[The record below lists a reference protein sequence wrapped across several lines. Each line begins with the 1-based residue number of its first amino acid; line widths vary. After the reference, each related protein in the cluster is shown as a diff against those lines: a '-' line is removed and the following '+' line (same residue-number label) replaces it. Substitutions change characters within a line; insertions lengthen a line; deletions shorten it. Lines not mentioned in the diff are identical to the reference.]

1 MEFLSNTLSVILLV
15 VGFGFVIF
23 WHELGHFLAAKWVGI
38 KVEQFAVGMGHA
50 LVSYRRGIGWKL
62 GNTRAEYEGRVKQYL
77 EAKSVG
83 TPPDEYTDA
92 QMSRAAD
99 ELGLGETEYRLSWIP
114 IGGYV
119 KMLGQDD
126 LKPGADAEDPRAF
139 NKKTVPQRMLVVSAG
154 VIMNIIL
161 AAILFMVL
169 FLYGFRAPS
178 PVVGSVASGSPA
190 QQAGMRTGDTILSF
204 NGQPQQDFT
213 KITLNTA
220 LASTDEPLRVKVRR
234 VNGVEETLEIQPV
247 RREGASKAFLEL
259 GIRASSSLE
268 GIKAKDYPE
277 PASNP
282 DFEPQGMRTVG
293 PEDVITAVNGEPL
306 QPSAIYK
313 PGDPG
318 DTYKIDE
325 AVQNSHGKPVE
336 LTIKRK
342 DGKVETVSLAPH
354 FEPSFLHSVPTV
366 SIGGMQPRMR
376 IEFIANDKSPVL
388 GKFKPGDVIQSVEVR
403 NAGAPASQPG
413 DRAPDVSVAGFI
425 ETVGRAGQKDQT
437 LDFVVLRDGRP
448 VEVKGIKASVK
459 LGKDRDNNDRFGVGV
474 APGFEDQTPV
484 VASVLKNSPA
494 ANVKDGLPAGALITA
509 VNGAPVKTW
518 HDVRDAL
525 QAKAGENV
533 LTLQPADGG
542 KPIQRTLVLND
553 TDRKAVAD
561 VRLALAPLL
570 LKEQIVVRQTGNP
583 ATAMGWGVLETRD
596 LILQFYVTLQ
606 RMFGGSVSPSNL
618 MGPLG
623 IVNAGTKFAFKGT
636 DWLIWFL
643 AMISANLAVVNF
655 LPIPIVDGGLFLFL
669 IIEKIQGR
677 PLSRRAQE
685 YAQLVGLA
693 LILSVFLMVT
703 YNDIARM
710 FGH

>member
-1 MEFLSNTLSVILLV
+1 MEFLANTLSVILLV

-62 GNTRAEYEGRVKQYL
+62 GNTRAEYEGRLKQYL
-77 EAKSVG
+77 DAKTVG
-83 TPPDEYTDA
+83 TPSGEYTDA
-92 QMSRAAD
+92 QMSHAAE

-126 LKPGADAEDPRAF
+126 MKPGADAEDPRAF
-139 NKKTVPQRMLVVSAG
+139 NKKSVPQRMLVVSAG

-178 PVVGSVASGSPA
+178 PVVGAVASGSPA
-190 QQAGMRTGDTILSF
+190 QQAGIRTGDTILSF

-220 LASTDEPLRVKVRR
+220 LAPTDEPLRVKVRR
-234 VNGVEETLEIQPV
+234 VDGTEETVDVQPV
-247 RREGASKAFLEL
+247 RREGASKSFLEL
-259 GIRASSSLE
+259 GIRAASSLE
-268 GIKAKDYPE
+268 GYKSKDFPE
-277 PASNP
+277 PAENP
-282 DFEPQGMRTVG
+282 DLEWPGIRTVG
-293 PEDVITAVNGEPL
+293 PEDVITAVNDEPL
-306 QPSAIYK
+306 RPSGIYK

-318 DTYKIDE
+318 DAYKIDR

-342 DGKVETVSLAPH
+342 DGTVDKVALRPR
-354 FEPSFLHSVPTV
+354 FESSFLQDMPTV

-376 IEFIANDKSPVL
+376 VEFITSAKSPVL
-388 GKFKPGDVIQSVEVR
+388 GKFKPGDVVQSTEVR

-413 DRAPDVSVAGFI
+413 DRTQDLSVGGFI
-425 ETVGRAGQKDQT
+425 ETVSRAGQKDQI
-437 LDFVVLRDGRP
+437 LDFVVLRDGKP
-448 VEVKGIKASVK
+448 VEVKGIKPVST
-459 LGKDRDNNDRFGVGV
+459 LGKDRDNNDRYGIGI

-484 VASVLKNSPA
+484 IASVLKNSPA
-494 ANVKDGLPAGALITA
+494 ANVKDGLPFGALITA
-509 VNGAPVKTW
+509 VNGAEVKTW

-525 QAKAGENV
+525 QAKAGDFV

-542 KPIQRTLVLND
+542 KPITRTLTLGD
-553 TDRKAVAD
+553 ADRKAVAD
-561 VRLALAPLL
+561 VRLGLPPLL
-570 LKEQIVVRQTGNP
+570 LKEQIVIRQTGNP

-606 RMFGGSVSPSNL
+606 RMFGGSVSASNL

-623 IVNAGTKFAFKGT
+623 IVNAGTKFAFKGK

-677 PLSRRAQE
+677 PLSRRTQE
-685 YAQLVGLA
+685 YAQVFGLL
-693 LILSVFLMVT
+693 LILGVFVMVT
-703 YNDIARM
+703 FNDISRM

>member
-1 MEFLSNTLSVILLV
+1 
-15 VGFGFVIF
+15 
-23 WHELGHFLAAKWVGI
+23 
-38 KVEQFAVGMGHA
+38 
-50 LVSYRRGIGWKL
+50 
-62 GNTRAEYEGRVKQYL
+62 
-77 EAKSVG
+77 
-83 TPPDEYTDA
+83 
-92 QMSRAAD
+92 
-99 ELGLGETEYRLSWIP
+99 
-114 IGGYV
+114 
-119 KMLGQDD
+119 MLGQDD

-139 NKKTVPQRMLVVSAG
+139 NKKSVPQRMLVVSAG

-178 PVVGSVASGSPA
+178 PVVGYVASGSPA
-190 QQAGMRTGDTILSF
+190 QQAGIHTGDTILSF

-220 LASTDEPLRVKVRR
+220 LASTDEPLRIKVRR
-234 VNGVEETLEIQPV
+234 VNGTEETLDVQPV
-247 RREGASKAFLEL
+247 RPEGASKSFLAL
-259 GIRASSSLE
+259 GIGGPTSLE
-268 GIKAKDYPE
+268 GLKAKDYPDA
-277 PASNP
+277 PANP
-282 DFEPQGMRTVG
+282 DLEPVGRRAMG
-293 PEDVITAVNGEPL
+293 PEDVIIAVNGEPVS
-306 QPSAIYK
+306 PSDIYK
-313 PGDPG
+313 PNEPG
-318 DTYKIDE
+318 DAYKLDQ
-325 AVQNSHGKPVE
+325 AVQKSHGKPVE
-336 LTIKRK
+336 LTIKRR
-342 DGKVETVSLAPH
+342 DGKVETVALPAH
-354 FEPSFLHSVPTV
+354 FEPSFLQSIPTV

-376 IEFIANDKSPVL
+376 VEFIANDKSPVL
-388 GKFKPGDVIQSVEVR
+388 GKFKPGDVVQSIEVR
-403 NAGAPASQPG
+403 NAGVATSQPG
-413 DRAPDVSVAGFI
+413 DRAPDVSVGGFI

-437 LDFVVLRDGRP
+437 LDFVLLRDGQS

-484 VASVLKNSPA
+484 IASVVKNSPA
-494 ANVKDGLPAGALITA
+494 ANVKDGLPTGALITA
-509 VNGAPVKTW
+509 VNGAPVKSW
-518 HDVRDAL
+518 HDVRDVF
-525 QAKAGENV
+525 QAKSGDNV

-542 KPIQRTLVLND
+542 KPIERTLTLND
-553 TDRKAVAD
+553 TDRRAVAD
-561 VRLALAPLL
+561 IRLALPPLL
-570 LKEQIVVRQTGNP
+570 LKEQIVVRQTSNP

-618 MGPLG
+618 KGPLG

-677 PLSRRAQE
+677 PLSRRTQE
-685 YAQLVGLA
+685 YAQVFGLL
-693 LILSVFLMVT
+693 LILGVFAMVT
-703 YNDIARM
+703 FNDISRM

>member
-1 MEFLSNTLSVILLV
+1 MEFLSNSLSVLLLII
-15 VGFGFVIF
+15 GFGFVIF

-50 LVSYRRGIGWKL
+50 LVSFRRGIGWKL
-62 GNTRAEYEGRVKQYL
+62 GNTRAEYERRIKEHL
-77 EAKSVG
+77 DARSPG
-83 TPPDEYTDA
+83 TPSGEYTDA

-126 LKPGADAEDPRAF
+126 MKPGADAEDPRAF
-139 NKKTVPQRMLVVSAG
+139 NKKSIPQRMLVVSAG

-178 PVVGSVASGSPA
+178 PVVGSVLAGSPA
-190 QQAGMRTGDTILSF
+190 QQAGIHVGDTILSF

-220 LASTDEPLRVKVRR
+220 LAPSDEPLRVKVRR
-234 VNGVEETLEIQPV
+234 VEGTEETLDIQPV
-247 RREGASKAFLEL
+247 RAEGSSKSFLAL
-259 GIRASSSLE
+259 GITGTSSLD
-268 GIKAKDYPE
+268 GVKQRDWPDAPE
-277 PASNP
+277 NP
-282 DFEPQGMRTVG
+282 DLEFPGLRTVG
-293 PEDVITAVNGEPL
+293 PGDVITHVNG
-306 QPSAIYK
+306 QPVRPSDIYT

-318 DTYKIDE
+318 DTWKLTD
-325 AVQNSHGKPVE
+325 AVQNSHGRPVE
-336 LTIKRK
+336 LTIRRK
-342 DGKVETVSLAPH
+342 DGKTDTVSLPIR
-354 FEPSFLHSVPTV
+354 FQGFFQENTPF
-366 SIGGMQPRMR
+366 SIAGMQPRMR
-376 IEFIANDKSPVL
+376 VECIASDKSPVF
-388 GKFKPGDVIQSVEVR
+388 GKFKPGDIVQSIEVH
-403 NAGAPASQPG
+403 NADAAGQPG
-413 DRAPDVSVAGFI
+413 DRAPDVSVPGFI
-425 ETVGRAGQKDQT
+425 ETVSTAGEKDQPI
-437 LDFVVLRDGRP
+437 DFVLLRDGKP
-448 VEVKGIKASVK
+448 VDVKGVKATLKV
-459 LGKDRDNNDRFGVGV
+459 GKDRNNNDRRGVGV
-474 APGFEDQTPV
+474 APGYEDHTPV
-484 VASVLKNSPA
+484 IASVVKNSPA
-494 ANVKDGLPAGALITA
+494 ASVKDGLPAGSLITA
-509 VNGAPVKTW
+509 VDGNPVHTW
-518 HDVRDAL
+518 FDVRDAL
-525 QAKAGENV
+525 QAKSGDHA

-542 KPIQRTLVLND
+542 KPIQRTLNLAE

-561 VRLALAPLL
+561 IRLALTPLL
-570 LKEQIVVRQTGNP
+570 LKEQIVIRKTTNP

-606 RMFGGSVSPSNL
+606 RMFGGSISPSNL

-623 IVNAGTKFAFKGT
+623 IVNAGTRFAFKGT

-710 FGH
+710 FGR